1 MMKDIIRLVAVIAM
15 VLMVMSVGA
24 FLVTYY
30 VIGDLSLANQLRTFA
45 AWCAIAFMPEV
56 IVDRHAFFD

>member
-1 MMKDIIRLVAVIAM
+1 MKDIIRLVAVIAM

-30 VIGDLSLANQLRTFA
+30 VIGDLSLADQLRTEE
-45 AWCAIAFMPEV
+45 PRESLTGPV
-56 IVDRHAFFD
+56 

>member
-30 VIGDLSLANQLRTFA
+30 VIGDLSLADHLRTFA
-45 AWCAIAFMPEV
+45 VWCAIAFMPEV